1 VSNVHSVTEEKP
13 WRGTAT
19 RAFEAFDRVESIA
32 AAALSPS
39 LMAPVRRDVA
49 RLLRNNADLR
59 RTPEPDLGSLDER
72 VPACERFAEQFVV
85 DVAGI
90 TDDDRSALLAA
101 MGSESLMFV
110 QTLFVVDVFQRAR
123 IALERLHATQ
133 YGPMLLPPEQGD
145 LWVALEAFMRV
156 VARSEAL
163 DPLTTELVRL
173 RGAAVHNCRLCQS
186 RLSVRAYD
194 AAGDRSPF
202 EAVDDY
208 EHSTLTVRQKTAL
221 RLTDAVIT
229 QPALIDESLI
239 GQVRAEFSTAESTEI
254 ILDVVRNAANK
265 IAVAFSADA
274 PVVTDGTEFFDTDET
289 GEVVAHVDADI
300 VRQSTSR

>member
-1 VSNVHSVTEEKP
+1 MSNVHSVTKDKP
-13 WRGTAT
+13 WGGSAA

-32 AAALSPS
+32 AAALPPS
-39 LMAPVRRDVA
+39 LMAPVRRAVS
-49 RLLRNNADLR
+49 RLLRNDRELS
-59 RTPEPDLGSLDER
+59 RTPGPGLGSLDKR
-72 VPACERFAEQFVV
+72 APACERFAEQFVV

-90 TDDDRSALLAA
+90 TEDDRCALLAA
-101 MGSESLMFV
+101 MGSESLVFV

-123 IALERLHATQ
+123 IALERLHGTQ

-145 LWVALEAFMRV
+145 LWVALEDFMRV
-156 VARSEAL
+156 VAQSEAL

-173 RGAAVHNCRLCQS
+173 RGATVHNCRLCRS
-186 RLSVRAYD
+186 RLSVRAFD

-208 EHSTLTVRQKTAL
+208 EHSALTVRQKTAL

-229 QPALIDESLI
+229 QPALIEDTLI
-239 GQVRAEFSTAESTEI
+239 GQVRAEFSTAESSEI
-254 ILDVVRNAANK
+254 ILDVVRNATNK

-274 PVVTDGTEFFDTDET
+274 PVVSNGTEFFDTDEA
-289 GEVVAHVDADI
+289 GDVVADVDADI
-300 VRQSTSR
+300 VRRSTAH

>member
-1 VSNVHSVTEEKP
+1 VTKDKP
-13 WRGTAT
+13 WRGSAT
-19 RAFEAFDRVESIA
+19 QAFAAFDRVESIA
-32 AAALSPS
+32 AATLSPS
-39 LMAPVRRDVA
+39 LMAPVRRTVS
-49 RLLRNNADLR
+49 RLLRNEPEHS

-72 VPACERFAEQFVV
+72 APACERFAEQFVV

-90 TDDDRSALLAA
+90 TDDDRSALVAA

-145 LWVALEAFMRV
+145 LWAALEAFMRV

-173 RGAAVHNCRLCQS
+173 RGATVHNCRLCRS
-186 RLSVRAYD
+186 RLSVRAHD

-229 QPALIDESLI
+229 QPALIEDTLI
-239 GQVRAEFSTAESTEI
+239 GQVRAEFSTAESSEI
-254 ILDVVRNAANK
+254 ILDVVRNATNK

-274 PVVTDGTEFFDTDET
+274 PVVANGTEFFDTD
-289 GEVVAHVDADI
+289 GAGDVFADVDADI
-300 VRQSTSR
+300 VRRSTAH